1 MPLISC
7 SNKNES
13 LPKLTLRSLQLIYS
27 AIFSSKNNSY
37 NLFDIN
43 QIYKNEES
51 ISKLDIDILTYSFPC
66 QDLSVQGLQ
75 KGMQIDSHTR
85 SSLVWKIADFLNI
98 LYKYEKLPKVLL
110 LENVKNITSVRN
122 KKELDKWLQFLNS
135 LGYFNHCII
144 LNAKDFG
151 SAQSRERFFC
161 ISSLKKM
168 GGFRFCGNNLLM
180 ATKKLSFF
188 Y

>member
-1 MPLISC
+1 M
-7 SNKNES
+7 
-13 LPKLTLRSLQLIYS
+13 QLIYS

-85 SSLVWKIADFLNI
+85 SSLV
-98 LYKYEKLPKVLL
+98 
-110 LENVKNITSVRN
+110 
-122 KKELDKWLQFLNS
+122 
-135 LGYFNHCII
+135 
-144 LNAKDFG
+144 
-151 SAQSRERFFC
+151 
-161 ISSLKKM
+161 
-168 GGFRFCGNNLLM
+168 
-180 ATKKLSFF
+180 
-188 Y
+188 